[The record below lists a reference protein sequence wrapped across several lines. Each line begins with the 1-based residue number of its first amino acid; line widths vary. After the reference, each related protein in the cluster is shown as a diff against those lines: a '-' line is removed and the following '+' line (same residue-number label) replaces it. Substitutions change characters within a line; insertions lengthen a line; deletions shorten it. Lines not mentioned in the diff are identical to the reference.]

1 MSPAVFE
8 REVAPAFQPLI
19 LRGVVRHWPAVRSAL
34 QAPAAAAEYLGRFYK
49 GRPVEAFVGP
59 ADIAGR
65 FFYSDDLSGFN
76 FEKQQGP
83 LTGVLDYLTGK
94 GAEEGARSVYV
105 GAASV
110 PDCLPGFTAENP
122 LPLLGQRPAVPRIWI
137 GNRTSVST
145 HFDMSDNI
153 AAVVAGRR
161 RFILFPPDQVAN
173 LYVGPIDHTMAGQP
187 ASMVSVQEPDFE
199 RFPRFREAL
208 EHAMV
213 GELEP
218 GDAIYVPSLWWHQ
231 VDALSSFNILINYWW
246 NDGPPDAGSP
256 FEAMVHG
263 LFAIGHMPRDR
274 REAWRAM
281 FNHYVFQRGG
291 HPAEHLPVE
300 LRGVLGPPSPQLHA
314 RIRQFLL
321 QALGRR

>member
-1 MSPAVFE
+1 MTLPSTQVPERSDVDPAVFE
-8 REVAPAFQPLI
+8 REVAPAFQPLVM
-19 LRGVVRHWPAVRSAL
+19 RGAVRHWPAVQSAL
-34 QAPAAAAEYLGRFYK
+34 QSPSAAADYLGRFYN
-49 GRPVEAFVGP
+49 GRPVEAFVGL
-59 ADIAGR
+59 ADIVGR

-76 FEKQQGP
+76 FEKQQGA

-94 GAEEGARSVYV
+94 GAEDGARSVYV

-161 RFILFPPDQVAN
+161 RFVLFPPDQVAN

-187 ASMVSVQEPDFE
+187 ASMVSVQDPDFE

-213 GELEP
+213 AELEP

-231 VDALSSFNILINYWW
+231 VDAL
-246 NDGPPDAGSP
+246 
-256 FEAMVHG
+256 
-263 LFAIGHMPRDR
+263 
-274 REAWRAM
+274 
-281 FNHYVFQRGG
+281 
-291 HPAEHLPVE
+291 
-300 LRGVLGPPSPQLHA
+300 A
-314 RIRQFLL
+314 RSTS
-321 QALGRR
+321 